1 MNIDNRAFTLAELV
15 VTITIIAILST
26 IGFVSYS
33 YVISDSRNSQIKSE
47 MSQLSKLFELWKTKW
62 VDMYSFVL
70 EENENTLN
78 QPIIAWT
85 TTNTNLY
92 KAWKINYVALDYKN
106 KDNTDYRIWVTKKL
120 NNKYQFSASIEDSSK
135 WKIAL
140 VKWNYNP
147 RTKSWTLSKI
157 DSFVNNKNIILEKN
171 NWIKVWDT
179 VITVWWTSYTVE
191 VKKINSINNQNDSI
205 YLNNSID
212 NLTTH
217 ISLANDETSWLIMWK
232 DINSNTGVVIDLWN
246 ILPY

>member
-62 VDMYSFVL
+62 INIYSYVIENPYNEL
-70 EENENTLN
+70 EN
-78 QPIIAWT
+78 PSIAWT
-85 TTNTNLY
+85 WTNSKYY
-92 KAWKINYVALDYKN
+92 KAWEINYKALDYKK
-106 KDNTDYRIWVTKKL
+106 KDKTDYKIWVTKKL
-120 NNKYQFSASIEDSSK
+120 NNKYQFSASIEDNSN

-179 VITVWWTSYTVE
+179 VITIWWNSSIVE
-191 VKKINSINNQNDSI
+191 VKKINSINNQNDNI

-232 DINSNTGVVIDLWN
+232 DINSNTGVVIDLWD
-246 ILPY
+246 ILP

>member
-1 MNIDNRAFTLAELV
+1 MNINNRAFTLAELV

-62 VDMYSFVL
+62 INIYSYVIENSYNEL
-70 EENENTLN
+70 EN
-78 QPIIAWT
+78 PSIAWT
-85 TTNTNLY
+85 WTNSKYY
-92 KAWKINYVALDYKN
+92 KAWEINYKALDYKK
-106 KDNTDYRIWVTKKL
+106 KDKTDYKIWVTKKL
-120 NNKYQFSASIEDSSK
+120 NNKYQFSTSIEDSSN

-179 VITVWWTSYTVE
+179 VITIWWNSSIVE

-232 DINSNTGVVIDLWN
+232 DINSNTGVVIDLWD
-246 ILPY
+246 ILP